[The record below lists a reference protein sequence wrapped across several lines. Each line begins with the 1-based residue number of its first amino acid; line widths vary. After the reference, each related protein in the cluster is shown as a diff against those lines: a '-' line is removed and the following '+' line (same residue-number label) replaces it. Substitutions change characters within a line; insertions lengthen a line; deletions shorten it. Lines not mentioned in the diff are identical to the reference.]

1 MKTAY
6 AAGREANIRKFQQL
20 LRELFQFDC
29 ADLDFGIYRI
39 MNHKRDAVE
48 RFIVDKL
55 PHAVSNELG
64 RGALEEEHQAVAA
77 LEEAT
82 LEVEESLG
90 SNAIDDDGELAS
102 NFHDTPLG
110 KRYLKARSRVHTKG
124 RIQDAIETDI
134 YNHLY
139 TFFSRYYEDGDF
151 ISKRRYSRRQQYAI
165 PYNGEEV
172 YLHWANSDQYY
183 VKTGEHFN
191 DYDWIAPNGVKVHFQ
206 LKTADVEHN
215 NVKGDKRFFIP
226 RLSAIQCDRKSR
238 EVTIPF
244 EYRPLN
250 SRERNQHGNTNQQE
264 KIIAE
269 SVGAI
274 PENAGS
280 NADILSALTGER
292 HRNGNDETVTHLEYQ
307 LRRYTRRNTSDF
319 FIHKYL
325 KGFLSRELDFYLKNE
340 VLNLDDLSTAGE
352 NIVDGWFQMM
362 RLIKLVGTKIIDFL
376 AQIEN
381 FQKMLWEKR
390 KFIVET
396 QYCITVGNIDTEFYP
411 EIISNDAQWDEWR
424 ELFGINGADRSKTF
438 LEFHP
443 TLVLD
448 TRHFSSDFI
457 DRLLA
462 SFDDLDEMT
471 DGLLVHSE
479 NWQALNLLEKQYYQQ
494 LRCIYIDPPYNTAA
508 TEIIYKNGYKHSS
521 YLSFMADRLTKA
533 TSLLDPNSAY
543 VIAIDDT
550 EMVNLSRFLDASL
563 TMYNRNTVVVNHHP
577 AGSGLEGT
585 NVSNTHEYALFMSPL
600 DTKVLRGGK
609 KDSGVNQIGFVRTGT
624 AESNLRSGRPNSFYA
639 FLVDENASEIMGVEA
654 PPNPNDIY
662 PTGKTDEGFTR
673 IYPIS
678 DDGTERVWRRS
689 YKTIQASLDKGEVIC
704 KNSKSTCLI
713 TDQTGKRCPLF
724 SNWTD
729 TKYNAGVHGSNLLKD
744 LFGGNVFSYP
754 KSIYTVR
761 DCIDACIQDSS
772 NATILDHF
780 AGSGTTGHAVINLNR
795 EDDGLRKFILVEMG
809 EYFDTVLLPRIK
821 KVTFAPEWKDGLPK
835 RESTPEEA
843 QRSPR
848 LVKYIRLES
857 YEDALNSIGFD
868 NTSEQLNLEEQI
880 EDYLLKYMLQWE
892 TKDSETLLNVENLSR
907 PFTYS
912 LKVRVDGETQQRT
925 ADIPETFNYLL
936 GLNVRSR
943 RVYDDESRRYLV
955 YRGETRESPGQD
967 MVVIWRETEGWEEA
981 DFERDR
987 EFVAEQ
993 KMTDGADSIYVNS
1006 SSCIIGA
1013 KSVDPLFKERM
1024 FAGTSA

>member
-64 RGALEEEHQAVAA
+64 RGALQEEHRAVADFEKVQ
-77 LEEAT
+77 LKVIENLGPDAT
-82 LEVEESLG
+82 
-90 SNAIDDDGELAS
+90 DDEGGLAPE
-102 NFHDTPLG
+102 FHGTNIG
-110 KRYLKARSRVHTKG
+110 KQYLQARSRVHTKG
-124 RIQDAIETDI
+124 RSQDAIETDI

-244 EYRPLN
+244 EYRPLS
-250 SRERNQHGNTNQQE
+250 SRERNQYGNSNQQE

-274 PENAGS
+274 PESAGS

-292 HRNGNDETVTHLEYQ
+292 HRNGNDESVTHLEYQ

-319 FIHKYL
+319 FIHKDL
-325 KGFLSRELDFYLKNE
+325 KAFLSRELDFYLKNE

-390 KFIVET
+390 KFIIET

-411 EIISNDAQWDEWR
+411 EIISNNAQWDEWR

-448 TRHFSSDFI
+448 TRHFNSDFI

-479 NWQALNLLEKQYYQQ
+479 NWQALDLMREKYYNRVQ
-494 LRCIYIDPPYNTAA
+494 CVYIDPPYNSSSS
-508 TEIIYKNGYKHSS
+508 EIIYRNGYKHSTW
-521 YLSFMADRLTKA
+521 LSMMGSR
-533 TSLLDPNSAY
+533 
-543 VIAIDDT
+543 VILSQWFIKNDTGVFICAIDEN
-550 EMVNLSRFLDASL
+550 EMLRLGMMLDS
-563 TMYNRNTVVVNHHP
+563 TFSSTRYERNCFTVVHNP
-577 AGSGLEGT
+577 KGIQGG
-585 NVSNTHEYALFMSPL
+585 FMS
-600 DTKVLRGGK
+600 
-609 KDSGVNQIGFVRTGT
+609 VNNEYGFVISPIGLQAHTSDIPEDEWKYVKFRNWGGESERHTAKNCFYPIAVKDGQIIEFGEVSPDDYHPSQNVYLDDGT
-624 AESNLRSGRPNSFYA
+624 V
-639 FLVDENASEIMGVEA
+639 LVYPIDRNGVERKWTYA
-654 PPNPNDIY
+654 RQSVESIRRLLRVVKLKDGNWDVER
-662 PTGKTDEGFTR
+662 THDWQRFKTVWSKNEYIAGDYGSKPLNSILGEKRFDFPKSIPLVIDCIR
-673 IYPIS
+673 LS
-678 DDGTERVWRRS
+678 DDG
-689 YKTIQASLDKGEVIC
+689 QSLV
-704 KNSKSTCLI
+704 
-713 TDQTGKRCPLF
+713 
-724 SNWTD
+724 
-729 TKYNAGVHGSNLLKD
+729 
-744 LFGGNVFSYP
+744 
-754 KSIYTVR
+754 
-761 DCIDACIQDSS
+761 
-772 NATILDHF
+772 LDYF

-912 LKVRVDGETQQRT
+912 LNVRVDGESQQRT

-943 RVYDDESRRYLV
+943 RVYDDDTRRYLV

-1024 FAGTSA
+1024 FARTSA

>member
-1 MKTAY
+1 MRTAY

-82 LEVEESLG
+82 LEVEEILG

-124 RIQDAIETDI
+124 RSQDAIETDI

-191 DYDWIAPNGVKVHFQ
+191 DYDWIATNGVKVHFQ

-250 SRERNQHGNTNQQE
+250 SRERNQHGNSNQQE

-292 HRNGNDETVTHLEYQ
+292 HRNGNDESVTHLEYQ

-319 FIHKYL
+319 FIHKDL
-325 KGFLSRELDFYLKNE
+325 KAFLSRELDFYLKNE

-390 KFIVET
+390 KFIIET
-396 QYCITVGNIDTEFYP
+396 QYCITIGNIDAEFYH

-448 TRHFSSDFI
+448 TRHFSSDFT

-462 SFDDLDEMT
+462 SFEDLDEMT

-479 NWQALNLLEKQYYQQ
+479 NWQALNLLQFKYKNKIK
-494 LRCIYIDPPYNTAA
+494 CTYIDPPYNTGNEDFIYRDSYQHSCWLTMMEGRA
-508 TEIIYKNGYKHSS
+508 TLLSTFMNDKGSIYCQIDHLETHRLRELFDTLFMFQREIIWDIQV
-521 YLSFMADRLTKA
+521 LSGFKTIA
-533 TSLLDPNSAY
+533 PNWVRGHETILFYTVNNKYTFSKLRQPH
-543 VIAIDDT
+543 T
-550 EMVNLSRFLDASL
+550 EKYEQMF
-563 TMYNRNTVVVNHHP
+563 NR
-577 AGSGLEGT
+577 
-585 NVSNTHEYALFMSPL
+585 
-600 DTKVLRGGK
+600 
-609 KDSGVNQIGFVRTGT
+609 
-624 AESNLRSGRPNSFYA
+624 
-639 FLVDENASEIMGVEA
+639 VDENGRKFMVAHGKKRFWDEIRDKGKPIGDVWS
-654 PPNPNDIY
+654 DIMSFQQQ
-662 PTGKTDEGFTR
+662 PTAAERIDFTTQK
-673 IYPIS
+673 PEKLL
-678 DDGTERVWRRS
+678 ERVILS
-689 YKTIQASLDKGEVIC
+689 CTEETELVLD
-704 KNSKSTCLI
+704 
-713 TDQTGKRCPLF
+713 
-724 SNWTD
+724 
-729 TKYNAGVHGSNLLKD
+729 Y
-744 LFGGNVFSYP
+744 FG
-754 KSIYTVR
+754 
-761 DCIDACIQDSS
+761 
-772 NATILDHF
+772 
-780 AGSGTTGHAVINLNR
+780 GSGTTAACAQKLNR
-795 EDDGLRKFILVEMG
+795 KYVLCEM
-809 EYFDTVLLPRIK
+809 ETHFDHFVLPRM
-821 KVTFAPEWKDGLPK
+821 K
-835 RESTPEEA
+835 RTLHGERTSVSRT
-843 QRSPR
+843 SKYTGGGMF
-848 LVKYIRLES
+848 KYIRLES

-912 LKVRVDGETQQRT
+912 LKVRVDGETQECV

-943 RVYDDESRRYLV
+943 RVYDDDARRYLV

-981 DFERDR
+981 DFKRDR

>member
-1 MKTAY
+1 MMTTMRTAY
-6 AAGREANIRKFQQL
+6 AAGREANIVKFQQL

-55 PHAVSNELG
+55 PHAVSDELG

-82 LEVEESLG
+82 LEVKEGLG

-124 RIQDAIETDI
+124 RSQDAIETDI

-191 DYDWIAPNGVKVHFQ
+191 DYDWIATNGVKVHFQ

-226 RLSAIQCDRKSR
+226 RVSAIQSDPKSR

-250 SRERNQHGNTNQQE
+250 SRERNQHGNTKQQE
-264 KIIAE
+264 KIITE
-269 SVGAI
+269 SVCSI

-280 NADILSALTGER
+280 NTDILSALTGER
-292 HRNGNDETVTHLEYQ
+292 HRNGNDESVTHLEYQ

-319 FIHKYL
+319 FIHKDL

-340 VLNLDDLSTAGE
+340 VLNLDDLSTAGG
-352 NIVDGWFQMM
+352 NMADGWFQMM

-390 KFIVET
+390 KFITET
-396 QYCITVGNIDTEFYP
+396 QYCITIGNIDADFYP
-411 EIISNDAQWDEWR
+411 EIADNDAQWDEWR

-462 SFDDLDEMT
+462 SFEDLDEMT

-479 NWQALNLLEKQYYQQ
+479 NWQALNLFRYQYDG
-494 LRCIYIDPPYNTAA
+494 RIKCIYIDPPFNTG
-508 TEIIYKNGYKHSS
+508 TNEFLYKNNYLNSS
-521 YLSFMADRLTKA
+521 WLTMLSSPIFLGKQALSANGNFFCRIDHHGDFWIRQ
-533 TSLLDPNSAY
+533 LLDRIFGETRYQNQMVLKRGRETAGTRGKLEIASETIYWFSANDRAEFNQLDVERSVADVQWTAFLMGGERNPRERVFFGKSLTPPDGQHFSLGQPKVDVLLKDHFLRLRCMSCGSIY
-543 VIAIDDT
+543 FYADNDARLQRTMKRRNNRYKYYDITPDKIVHGVQSLQECIECGDDEWRVDYLGAPT
-550 EMVNLSRFLDASL
+550 VNLSNLWLDIES
-563 TMYNRNTVVVNHHP
+563 
-577 AGSGLEGT
+577 
-585 NVSNTHEYALFMSPL
+585 YARTTGFFTENSEAL
-600 DTKVLRGGK
+600 LR
-609 KDSGVNQIGFVRTGT
+609 
-624 AESNLRSGRPNSFYA
+624 
-639 FLVDENASEIMGVEA
+639 
-654 PPNPNDIY
+654 
-662 PTGKTDEGFTR
+662 R
-673 IYPIS
+673 IIELS
-678 DDGTERVWRRS
+678 S
-689 YKTIQASLDKGEVIC
+689 HKGEYV
-704 KNSKSTCLI
+704 
-713 TDQTGKRCPLF
+713 
-724 SNWTD
+724 
-729 TKYNAGVHGSNLLKD
+729 
-744 LFGGNVFSYP
+744 
-754 KSIYTVR
+754 
-761 DCIDACIQDSS
+761 
-772 NATILDHF
+772 LDF
-780 AGSGTTGHAVINLNR
+780 FLGSGTTVATAHKLG
-795 EDDGLRKFILVEMG
+795 RKWIGVEVG
-809 EYFDTVLLPRIK
+809 EYFDIVPLLRVK
-821 KVTFAPEWKDGLPK
+821 KVLFGDKGGISKEISWNGGGMF
-835 RESTPEEA
+835 
-843 QRSPR
+843 
-848 LVKYIRLES
+848 KYIRLES

-868 NTSEQLNLEEQI
+868 NTSDQLNLEEQI

-892 TKDSETLLNVENLSR
+892 TKDSETLLNVEQLSR
-907 PFTYS
+907 PFTYR
-912 LKVRVDGETQQRT
+912 LKVRVDGETQERV

-936 GLNVRSR
+936 GLNVRTR
-943 RVYDDESRRYLV
+943 RVYDDDTRRYLV
-955 YRGETRESPGQD
+955 YRGETRESPGWD
-967 MVVIWRETEGWEEA
+967 MVVIWRETEEWEEA

-987 EFVAEQ
+987 EFVANQ
-993 KMTDGADSIYVNS
+993 KITDGADSIYVNS

-1024 FAGTSA
+1024 FAGTNA